1 VYRKLGGIKRT
12 RQEQGIIFFLWKRKR
27 KSSIGNRIFVRHRI
41 GSAVKRAEFVSDRMS
56 YIVLRG
62 SWHNII
68 VSNVHS
74 SSEENSDDSKDSFYE
89 ELEQVFEFFLSTT

>member
-1 VYRKLGGIKRT
+1 MGQKGQGKSRGLYFFYGKGNENHQLGTG
-12 RQEQGIIFFLWKRKR
+12 F
-27 KSSIGNRIFVRHRI
+27 FVRHRI
-41 GSAVKRAEFVSDRMS
+41 GSAFKRVEFVSDRMS

-68 VSNVHS
+68 VSNVQS